1 MKQIT
6 HTSILEALKEIDING
21 VRSGRNS
28 STYDL
33 IFEGKKYPP
42 KYVIS
47 LAHKNAT
54 GEELDPKSFEGGKDT
69 EAFKILAENGFTIVP
84 KKNPL
89 SEIIA
94 QYKSRIAQSR
104 MQDEVYKWE
113 LISKFKGRPDTSA
126 SDFAAEYKAVKYGNL
141 MYQLAGGVGNHICR
155 EHSEEFRDLFLYLFD
170 ESKSLNDRVNYFS
183 EESLNLYR
191 SIGGEK
197 GHHQDERTISA
208 YLTFHNP
215 EKYTIY
221 KSTFYKEFCKL
232 MGVEPAGKNKKYGHY
247 LELLNQFIHQY
258 IETDK
263 ELIDQ
268 VKSYIPQNYDGS
280 NHLLLAQDILYSMLD
295 KGSNDVNYWVFQGN
309 PKIYDIKGALKAS
322 SVKSWSVKAHK
333 ESIKPGDK
341 IILWST
347 GDDAGVYALAEVTSE
362 PVERK
367 EELEEL
373 KFYKVP
379 SDNEEANRVGIIIT
393 HNLADLPITKEQ
405 IKGIKELKNLK
416 VGSQGT
422 NFSATESEYN
432 AILNLIQNQSSNV
445 KYWIYAPGE
454 KAYKW
459 DEFYSDGIMAL
470 GWDHLG
476 DLNQYQSKESIAQA
490 LREFDN
496 STGSK
501 MNNSLANYEFKNVMQ
516 IGDVILV
523 KKGTQEFV
531 GVGIVKSDYYFDE
544 SAADYKSRRKVQWI
558 KNGSWIDTNNKTVL
572 KTLTDVT
579 SYMDYISYL
588 KQLLG
593 LEEKSTTMQT
603 SQPINQILYGP
614 PGTGKTYTL
623 KTEYFPLYTTKET
636 SLSKEKHFENV
647 VRECSWWQVIA
658 IAVIELG
665 KCKVG
670 DILKHKWVIQKAKL
684 SNSNTIR
691 PTIWGQLQSHT
702 IETCEFVNVKA
713 KQQPFIF
720 NKTEDSYWEILQ
732 DEVKEQSPEIYELID
747 SVENFNPN
755 PDKEIKR
762 YVFTTFHQSF
772 NYEDFIEGIKPVL
785 TDDEGNGD
793 VAYRIE
799 DGIFKELCKRAESD
813 PENRYAIFIDEINR
827 GNVSNIFG
835 ELITLIEQD
844 KRKGAEHAMSA
855 MLPYSKKAFAVP
867 LNVDIYGTMNT
878 ADRSVEA
885 LDTALRRRFSFTEM
899 LPKPNLI
906 KTAGPLKANNGIL
919 EGIDLALLLTTIN
932 KRIEKLLD
940 KDHQIGHSYFL
951 KVDSLDRLKSAFH
964 NAIIPLLQEYFF
976 GDYGKIGL
984 VIGQGFFEVLESSE
998 DEKFFAEF
1006 KDYEIDGILD
1016 KRVYHIKDVTQLDDP
1031 SFVEIVQAILPRA

>member
-1 MKQIT
+1 MNQIT
-6 HTSILEALKEIDING
+6 HTNILEALKEIDLNG
-21 VRSGRNS
+21 VRPGRNS

-33 IFEGKKYPP
+33 VFEGKKYPP

-47 LAHKNAT
+47 LAFRNAT

-69 EAFKILAENGFTIVP
+69 EAFRILTEKGFLIVP

-89 SEIIA
+89 LEIIA

-113 LISKFKGRPDTSA
+113 LISKFKGRPDTNA
-126 SDFAAEYKAVKYGNL
+126 PDFAVEYKAVKYGNL

-155 EHSEEFRDLFLYLFD
+155 ENSEEFRNLFVYLFD
-170 ESKSLNDRVNYFS
+170 ESKPLNERVNYFN
-183 EESLNLYR
+183 EESLKLYR

-221 KSTFYKEFCKL
+221 KSTFYKAFCKL
-232 MGVEPAGKNKKYGHY
+232 MNDAPAGKNKKYGHY
-247 LELLNQFIHQY
+247 LELLNQFIEQY
-258 IETDK
+258 IVTDK

-268 VKSYIPQNYDGS
+268 VKTYIPEYYDGN

-295 KGSNDVNYWVFQGN
+295 KGSNEVNYWVFQGN

-347 GDDAGVYALAEVTSE
+347 GDEAGVYALAEVTSE
-362 PVERK
+362 PIERK

-379 SDNEEANRVGIIIT
+379 SDNEEATRVGIVIT
-393 HNLADLPITKEQ
+393 HNLADQPITKEK
-405 IKGIKELKNLK
+405 IKDIKELENLK

-422 NFSATESEYN
+422 NFSATENEFN
-432 AILNLIQNQSSNV
+432 AILNLIQNESSKV

-459 DEFYSDGIMAL
+459 DEFYSDGVMAL

-476 DLNQYQSKESIAQA
+476 DLNQYESKEEIAQA

-501 MNNSLANYEFKNVMQ
+501 MNNSLANYEFKNIMQ

-544 SAADYKSRRKVQWI
+544 AAADYKSRRKVQWI

-579 SYMDYISYL
+579 SYKDYISYL
-588 KQLLG
+588 KQHLG
-593 LEEKSTTMQT
+593 LEQKTTTMQT

-636 SLSKEKHFENV
+636 SLSKEKHFEEV
-647 VRECSWWQVIA
+647 VRELTWWHVIA
-658 IAVIELG
+658 LALLEDG
-665 KCKVG
+665 TNKVNE
-670 DILKHKWVIQKAKL
+670 IVANRWVSLKACL
-684 SNSNTIR
+684 SESKNVR
-691 PTIWGQLQSHT
+691 ATIWGTLQMHT
-702 IETCEFVNVKA
+702 IQESTTVSYTQRQSPLIFDKKA
-713 KQQPFIF
+713 D
-720 NKTEDSYWEILQ
+720 KTWEIIES
-732 DEVKEQSPEIYELID
+732 EVKESCPELYDILN
-747 SVENFNPN
+747 SVNEFNPN

-844 KRKGAEHAMSA
+844 KRKGTEHAMSA
-855 MLPYSKKAFAVP
+855 MLPYSKKVFAVP
-867 LNVDIYGTMNT
+867 SNVDIYGTMNT

-906 KTAGPLKANNGIL
+906 RTAGPLKANNGIL
-919 EGIDLALLLTTIN
+919 EGIDLALLLITIN

-951 KVDSLDRLKSAFH
+951 KVDSLDSLKSSFH

-984 VIGQGFFEVLESSE
+984 VLGQGFFEEMESSE

-1016 KRVYHIKDVTQLDDP
+1016 KRVYHIKDVTQLDDN
-1031 SFVEIVQAILPRA
+1031 SFIEIVQAILPRV